1 MAGRKKVKQGK
12 KTKFN
17 LGRHLASQLNFYLS
31 ALATLI
37 LSAGIWFY
45 FQNQVT
51 RFTFIM
57 PVIATW
63 IFYLIMTEIKDD

>member
-1 MAGRKKVKQGK
+1 MAGKNKVKYEK

-17 LGRHLASQLNFYLS
+17 LSRHVVSHLNFYLS